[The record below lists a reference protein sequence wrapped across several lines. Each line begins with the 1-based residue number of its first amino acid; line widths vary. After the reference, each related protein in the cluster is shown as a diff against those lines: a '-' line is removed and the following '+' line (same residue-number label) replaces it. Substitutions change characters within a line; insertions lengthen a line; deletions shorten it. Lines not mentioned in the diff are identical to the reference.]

1 MSAAPGRRLAL
12 AALVAGALHA
22 LAFGPWPQWWLQLLT
37 LALGLHLMLRAAAGA
52 GASTGTDDGTGTRAV
67 VPARTVALA
76 RPALPAAFAF
86 AFGHFLT
93 GLCWLHV
100 SMHDHG
106 GMPWL
111 LAAAALSAFAAYLA
125 TFPAA
130 ACLLAIAVA
139 GTTTGPR
146 IVVALAGAWTLG
158 ELARGWLFTGFPWLA
173 VGYAH
178 VDGPLGAIAPLL
190 GAHGV
195 GMAAVLAA
203 ALLATATRS
212 GATRGTRWRRAGAAV
227 ALLAGAQALAIVDLV
242 RPTGVPLAVRL
253 VQGNVPQSLKFDPGT
268 AEAAMRAYASR
279 VIESPAALTVLPET
293 AWVRPWVATPP
304 AIREAMTASLRER
317 GAYLALGVPLIDGAG
332 DGPRVTNSVLL
343 LDGDAAVGR
352 YDKQHL
358 VPFGEFIP
366 WGFGWF
372 VRLMNIPLGSFARGQ
387 ALQPAFALGDQRVAA
402 NICYEDLF
410 GHEIAAAVRAPVSAT
425 VLLNLSNIAWF
436 GDSHA
441 PAQHLEISRMRARET
456 GRPMLRATNTGVTAA
471 IDHRGRLQARLPGHR
486 EGVLD
491 VTVQGTTGLTP
502 YVVAGDWPAMAL
514 AATLLA
520 AARARRR
527 RTAIP

>member
-1 MSAAPGRRLAL
+1 MRRRFAL
-12 AALVAGALHA
+12 AALPAGALHA

-37 LALGLHLMLRAAAGA
+37 LALGLHLVLRAAADAAASAPA
-52 GASTGTDDGTGTRAV
+52 GMAETAAIRA
-67 VPARTVALA
+67 PALA

-86 AFGHFLT
+86 AFGHFLA

-111 LAAAALSAFAAYLA
+111 LAAAALAAFAAYLA
-125 TFPAA
+125 LFPAA
-130 ACLLAIAVA
+130 ACLLAIALTRRAGGWRVA
-139 GTTTGPR
+139 
-146 IVVALAGAWTLG
+146 VALAGGWTLA

-195 GMAAVLAA
+195 GMAAVLVA
-203 ALLATATRS
+203 ALLAVSAMPD
-212 GATRGTRWRRAGAAV
+212 TRGPTRWRTASLAGV
-227 ALLAGAQALAIVDLV
+227 LLAGTPALSAIDLV
-242 RPTGVPLAVRL
+242 EPVGAPLSVRL

-268 AEAAMRAYASR
+268 AEAAMRAYTAR
-279 VIESPAALTVLPET
+279 VIESRAALTVLPET
-293 AWVRPWVATPP
+293 AWVRPWLATPP
-304 AIREAMTASLRER
+304 TIREAISASLRER
-317 GAYLALGVPLIDGAG
+317 GAHLALGVPLIDSVPDGA
-332 DGPRVTNSVLL
+332 RITNSVLL
-343 LDGDAAVGR
+343 LDGDNAVGR

-372 VRLMNIPLGSFARGQ
+372 VRLMNIPLGSFARGAPQ
-387 ALQPAFALGDQRVAA
+387 QPAFALGDQRVAA

-410 GHEIAAAVRAPVSAT
+410 GHEIATAVRAPVSAT

-441 PAQHLEISRMRARET
+441 LGQHLAISRMRALET

-471 IDHRGRLQARLPGHR
+471 IDHHGRVLARLAGHR

-491 VTVQGTTGLTP
+491 VRVQGTTGLTP
-502 YVVAGDWPAMAL
+502 YVSAGEWPAIGL
-514 AATLLA
+514 AVLLLILA
-520 AARARRR
+520 GARRR
-527 RTAIP
+527 RAAIP